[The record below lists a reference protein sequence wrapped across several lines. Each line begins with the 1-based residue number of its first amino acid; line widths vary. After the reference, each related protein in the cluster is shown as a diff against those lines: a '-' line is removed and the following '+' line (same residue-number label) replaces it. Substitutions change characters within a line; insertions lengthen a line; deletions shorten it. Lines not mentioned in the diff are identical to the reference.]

1 MSAALPLTKAQRDKV
16 ALAAWLV
23 DETALSFDQI
33 AEYAGIQRT
42 WVKLIADEH
51 PAFTSGARINPV
63 ALGHLSTEEIAAV
76 AQDPGRLLPKPAPRR
91 EGGPYLFKSVG
102 PRLLTADDQDLLARP
117 IYAAGVTAAWRAT
130 YGRNAWHS
138 TWIGRYG
145 TGWSLWLHEA
155 EAKKACER
163 QRVQGSVFYL
173 DLIPAIYLRGPG
185 YTIFAADV
193 NDTAASSQLLHRLQ
207 TEDDLK
213 FLLKWSEIFPTDS
226 IHVLMHDE
234 DLYVA
239 EWRPVENSS
248 RFFVSKPA
256 GASRDL
262 RWVPNAK
269 VRNHDQALIDCALPM
284 KHLAASLAA
293 STQPPDQLHPEDQS

>member
-1 MSAALPLTKAQRDKV
+1 MGGGLPLTKAQRDKV

-33 AEYAGIQRT
+33 AEYVGIQLP

-51 PAFTSGARINPV
+51 PAFTSDARIDPV
-63 ALGHLSTEEIAAV
+63 ALGHLSFEEIAAV
-76 AQDPGRLLPKPAPRR
+76 AHDPERLLPRPAPRR
-91 EGGPYLFKSVG
+91 EGGPYLFKTVA
-102 PRLLTADDQDLLARP
+102 PKLLTTDDQELFNKP
-117 IYAAGVTAAWRAT
+117 IYAAGVTTAWRAT

-193 NDTAASSQLLHRLQ
+193 NDTTASSQLLQRLQ
-207 TEDDLK
+207 AEDDLQ
-213 FLLKWSEIFPTDS
+213 FLLKWPDIFPQDS
-226 IHVLMHDE
+226 IHVLVHDE

-239 EWRPVENSS
+239 DWRPAESSS
-248 RFFVSKPA
+248 RFFVSKPV
-256 GASRDL
+256 GSSRDL
-262 RWVPNAK
+262 RWVPNTK
-269 VRNHDQALIDCALPM
+269 VRHNDQALIDCALPI
-284 KHLAASLAA
+284 KHLAAALPEG
-293 STQPPDQLHPEDQS
+293 TPPPD